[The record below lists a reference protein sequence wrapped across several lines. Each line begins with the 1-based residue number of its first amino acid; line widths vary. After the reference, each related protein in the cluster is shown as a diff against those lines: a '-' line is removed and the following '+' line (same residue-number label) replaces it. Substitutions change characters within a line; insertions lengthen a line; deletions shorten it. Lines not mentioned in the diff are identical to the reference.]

1 MPSGSGMRIRVD
13 LLIEPALV
21 LPWHYL
27 DWLRGV
33 VYQAL
38 WRGAPRVAT
47 RLHDEGWVLGS
58 RQYKPLTYSLLQAAR
73 ARATPGGL
81 LVEGRTGWWIS
92 SPLVGVMEAVVTGL
106 VSEGQ
111 VRLGER
117 LVPVMGV
124 EVVPPPVWAERMVFT
139 TLSPLCVSTAESDGQ
154 GGLRK
159 RYLQPTEADFSR
171 VLSENL
177 RRKAAAF
184 LGRSVE
190 GEVVVRWQGRPQ
202 SRLLLVSGM
211 QVRGWQG
218 TFVAEGPV
226 ELLQIGYNAGFG
238 ERTAQGFGMVAAA
251 EAMANGERGK
261 RDSRRAE

>member
-1 MPSGSGMRIRVD
+1 MPLGSGMRIRVD

-111 VRLGER
+111 VRLGQR

-124 EVVPPPVWAERMVFT
+124 EVVPPPAWAERMVFT

-159 RYLQPTEADFSR
+159 RFLQPGEADFDR
-171 VLSENL
+171 VVSENL
-177 RRKAAAF
+177 RRKAEAF

-202 SRLLLVSGM
+202 SRLFLVSGM

-226 ELLQIGYNAGFG
+226 ELLQMGYNAGFG
-238 ERTAQGFGMVAAA
+238 ERTAQGFGMVAAVA
-251 EAMANGERGK
+251 AMASGSEEDDERH
-261 RDSRRAE
+261 RAG